1 MSKIKGKESKKSEG
15 KTIHVRLN
23 DETYKLLKKKADRL
37 GVSISTYVKIAITR
51 CEFQFQETND
61 SWLKK

>member
-1 MSKIKGKESKKSEG
+1 MSKIKGKESKKSDG
-15 KTIHVRLN
+15 KVIHVRLN
-23 DETYKLLKKKADRL
+23 DDTYKLLKKKADRL

-51 CEFQFQETND
+51 CEFQFQEVNN